1 MSEPLRPPAKG
12 ATLGRSIVLKG
23 DIHADEDLYL
33 DGRLEGTV
41 DLGQHRLTIGPHA
54 QVRATIRARDV
65 DIMGRVHGNVDASG
79 RISIRANAQLTGDL
93 KMAGIVI
100 EDGAYFKGSIDIT
113 HPDAKPPEPEPPGE

>member
-1 MSEPLRPPAKG
+1 MSDPIHPPRKG

-23 DIHADEDLYL
+23 DIQADEDLYL
-33 DGRLEGTV
+33 DGRVEGTV

-54 QVRATIRARDV
+54 RVRATIRARDV

-79 RISIRANAQLTGDL
+79 RISIRSNAQLTGDL
-93 KMAGIVI
+93 KMAGVVI

-113 HPDAKPPEPEPPGE
+113 HPDAKRPGPDLSGE